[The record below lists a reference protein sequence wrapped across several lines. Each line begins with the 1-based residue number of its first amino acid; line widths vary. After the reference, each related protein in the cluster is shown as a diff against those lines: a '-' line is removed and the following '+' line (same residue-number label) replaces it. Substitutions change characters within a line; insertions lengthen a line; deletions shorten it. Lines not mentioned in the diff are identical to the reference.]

1 MHINHDDI
9 NGSVRIDITPAEW
22 AKLGP
27 DATMLLD
34 RFGSVLN
41 ALVALRAGIDLNP
54 DAWHRIINDLHRL
67 NEALEGIHDATLRA
81 HHAAGGSLGDL
92 ALAMDTERSTAQYR
106 RDKVTKNP
114 ISHRERWAIA
124 AGPAPLT

>member
-1 MHINHDDI
+1 MRIVHGDD
-9 NGSVRIDITPAEW
+9 GTVRFEITPTEW

-41 ALVALRAGIDLNP
+41 ALVALRTGADL
-54 DAWHRIINDLHRL
+54 DAAAWHHIINDLHRL
-67 NEALEGIHDATLRA
+67 NEALEGVGDATLRA
-81 HHAAGGSLGDL
+81 HHGAGGSLADL

-106 RDKVTKNP
+106 RDKVLKNP
-114 ISHRERWAIA
+114 ISHREAWAIA
-124 AGPAPLT
+124 GGPAPLT